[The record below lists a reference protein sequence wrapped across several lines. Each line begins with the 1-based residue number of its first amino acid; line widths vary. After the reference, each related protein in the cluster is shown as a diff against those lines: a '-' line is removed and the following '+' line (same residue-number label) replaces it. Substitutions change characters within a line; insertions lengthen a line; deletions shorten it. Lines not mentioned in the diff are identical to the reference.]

1 MARQT
6 TRLGGRSPRGCP
18 TPRPR
23 KRGPRGCC
31 ALADDRLLLRLG
43 EVRHHVE
50 DVAVWVFDEEGMN
63 HLEALS
69 TVVLMGDLGAGG
81 RDQAV
86 PPSPE

>member
-1 MARQT
+1 
-6 TRLGGRSPRGCP
+6 
-18 TPRPR
+18 
-23 KRGPRGCC
+23 
-31 ALADDRLLLRLG
+31 
-43 EVRHHVE
+43 VE